1 MLEGGLDPLSVLGV
15 MEGKVRS
22 ALVRRDHPKH
32 QALPPLKH
40 TLISITDLLVQQEES
55 EPGAEQTRK

>member
-1 MLEGGLDPLSVLGV
+1 MLEGGLDPLRVFGV
-15 MEGKVRS
+15 IEHKVRS
-22 ALVRRDHPKH
+22 ALVRRDHPNH
-32 QALPPLKH
+32 QAIPPWKH